1 MMKRSICPAIVLCLS
16 FTVVCVRAVEAADL
30 SGGWALEFQRDSSS
44 PLYQAECTFK
54 QEGNRLAGSC
64 LSGFESIVPVRGRV
78 EGTNVTFQLT
88 IGVDAGT
95 SATFSGRLDSQEAS
109 ITGTWR
115 YVDQQG
121 DAGEGTFTATKR

>member
-1 MMKRSICPAIVLCLS
+1 
-16 FTVVCVRAVEAADL
+16 
-30 SGGWALEFQRDSSS
+30 
-44 PLYQAECTFK
+44 
-54 QEGNRLAGSC
+54 
-64 LSGFESIVPVRGRV
+64 VPVRGRV

-95 SATFSGRLDSQEAS
+95 SATFSGRLDAQETS
-109 ITGTWR
+109 MTGTWR